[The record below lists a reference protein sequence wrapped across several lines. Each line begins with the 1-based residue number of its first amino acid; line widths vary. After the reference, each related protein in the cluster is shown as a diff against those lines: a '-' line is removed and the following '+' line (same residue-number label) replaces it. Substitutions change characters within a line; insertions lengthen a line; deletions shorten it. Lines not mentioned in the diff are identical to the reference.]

1 MQNPKIRDGEK
12 QPSCLNRLIAAFK
25 NAMVEA
31 YLTYL
36 HSTLPL
42 LINLNLLLQRSDP
55 IIHLMYNAVFD
66 VSVLLSCFMLPEI
79 VTQFKNMLGEEAN
92 EDPLN
97 YLTTDK
103 LFVGFL
109 PKSKVNEMLYD
120 GTISD
125 REEKFIRCLS
135 LFSQNWV
142 FVCS

>member
-55 IIHLMYNAVFD
+55 AIHLMYYAVFD
-66 VSVLLSCFMLPEI
+66 VSVVLLSCFMLPEI
-79 VTQFKNMLGEEAN
+79 VTQFKNNMLGEEAI

-97 YLTTDK
+97 YLTTNY
-103 LFVGFL
+103 LLAF
-109 PKSKVNEMLYD
+109 
-120 GTISD
+120 
-125 REEKFIRCLS
+125 S
-135 LFSQNWV
+135 LNQK
-142 FVCS
+142 

>member
-1 MQNPKIRDGEK
+1 
-12 QPSCLNRLIAAFK
+12 
-25 NAMVEA
+25 
-31 YLTYL
+31 
-36 HSTLPL
+36 
-42 LINLNLLLQRSDP
+42 
-55 IIHLMYNAVFD
+55 MYNAVFD